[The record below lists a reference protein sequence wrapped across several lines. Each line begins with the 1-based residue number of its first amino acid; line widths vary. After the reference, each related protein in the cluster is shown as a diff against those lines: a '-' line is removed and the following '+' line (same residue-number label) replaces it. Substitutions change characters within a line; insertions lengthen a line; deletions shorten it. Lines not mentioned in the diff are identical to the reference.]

1 MELFLI
7 LLLTAETEDYKS
19 LVQGLAQIKETISL
33 VDAQVHEYE
42 KAVRLREIIFRL
54 DPKSQGRLKHGQLF
68 RREDLMNRDTM
79 LLHEG
84 TVTWKT
90 SGKQKGLEQLVA
102 SIHNLYLRCGLNS

>member
-42 KAVRLREIIFRL
+42 KAVRLREIILRL

-84 TVTWKT
+84 IVTWKT
-90 SGKQKGLEQLVA
+90 SGKQKGLEQLVT